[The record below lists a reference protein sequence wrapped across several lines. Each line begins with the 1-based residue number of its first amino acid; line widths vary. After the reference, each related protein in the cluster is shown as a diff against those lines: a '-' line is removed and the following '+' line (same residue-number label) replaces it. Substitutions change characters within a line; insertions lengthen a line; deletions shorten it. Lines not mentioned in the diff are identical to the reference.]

1 GDAKQ
6 FENLRAIGA
15 ACTRPGTN
23 TDPQSAQIV
32 KRFDREALERRE
44 LKRAVVHR
52 KYDAHRAI
60 SGSLRPIAPV
70 PALQGDAHGDAAE
83 HSFFLLLEPDF
94 LAPPLAHLAGCF
106 DLQSSAQTPSQT
118 LAIGVVDPTRRRSP
132 NGDGAGPIR
141 RLSPSRSAR
150 TRYQNHERRSQ
161 VQYADHV
168 CDSLTPADDREGNRL
183 SHGDGHFVGATG
195 RHSNAFIDRARWFN
209 WSPRVPWPGP

>member
-1 GDAKQ
+1 
-6 FENLRAIGA
+6 
-15 ACTRPGTN
+15 
-23 TDPQSAQIV
+23 
-32 KRFDREALERRE
+32 
-44 LKRAVVHR
+44 
-52 KYDAHRAI
+52 
-60 SGSLRPIAPV
+60 
-70 PALQGDAHGDAAE
+70 
-83 HSFFLLLEPDF
+83 
-94 LAPPLAHLAGCF
+94 F
-106 DLQSSAQTPSQT
+106 DLQSSAQNPSQT

-209 WSPRVPWPGP
+209 WSPRVPWPGPQFPFRGSNAGLPGGAAAACFDRYFQERFLSPADALSPDPRDCRTPP